1 VIEQLEQVCF
11 AVGSVREPDAEK
23 VIDAVNRKLGTLL
36 NAHVIKLYWKQEAD
50 RGGVILRP
58 VSYINEAEVPDPQ
71 PFSIT
76 SECRGVLEWV
86 FATGRPLWLQD
97 VQRQYRDET
106 VVNLATDEPVATEL
120 LQFADPPQSDAMIVV
135 PLRERGVTHGLYS
148 IELPSSRGLNP
159 RVKSL
164 VERLGRALGTM
175 LYNADVFEYDMRKSG
190 RAINQFLNSVQSFS
204 FDRVL
209 LDQDW
214 RTTFVA
220 RPYKDEFLRVQQVV
234 EHLLLSKGIRAR
246 HYESENRQY
255 VVNEIIG
262 QIRNSHFCIADLTG
276 NNLNVVAEVG
286 MMMVLNKKPLVLRR
300 KGDDS
305 PIPFDLSQFS
315 FWEYE
320 LGRDDGLL
328 VQSPA
333 AGRLVPFDEVLERF
347 LNELPPENGF
357 FLAKEWRPE
366 AQTVSSNGSESP

>member
-1 VIEQLEQVCF
+1 MIEQLEQVCF
-11 AVGSVREPDAEK
+11 AVGNVREPDAEK
-23 VIDAVNRKLGTLL
+23 VIDAVNRKLGALL
-36 NAHVIKLYWKQEAD
+36 NAHIIKLYWKQEAD

-58 VSYINEAEVPDPQ
+58 VSYINEADAPDPQ

-76 SECRGVLEWV
+76 PDTPGVLEWV

-97 VQRQYRDET
+97 VRQHYRDET
-106 VVNLATDEPVATEL
+106 VLNLATDEPVATEQ
-120 LQFADPPQSDAMIVV
+120 LQFSDPPQSDAMIVV
-135 PLRERGVTHGLYS
+135 PLRERGITHGLYS
-148 IELPSSRGLNP
+148 IELPASRGLNP
-159 RVKSL
+159 RVKTL
-164 VERLGRALGTM
+164 VERLGRALGTL
-175 LYNADVFEYDMRKSG
+175 LYNADVFEYDRRKSA
-190 RAINQFLNSVQSFS
+190 RAISQFLHSVQAFS

-220 RPYKDEFLRVQQVV
+220 RPYKDEFLRVQQVI
-234 EHLLLSKGIRAR
+234 ERLLLSKGIRAR

-286 MMMVLNKKPLVLRR
+286 MMMVLNKKALVLRR

-320 LGRDDGLL
+320 LGREDELL

-357 FLAKEWRPE
+357 FLAKEWRPNGQPPSPNG
-366 AQTVSSNGSESP
+366 AQSP